1 MTKYNVRFSVVKEFE
16 AENKEEAWHELITF
30 CEDND
35 CHMLQNTIVKK
46 AEDKNDRDKRIEE
59 RNKEATTKN

>member
-1 MTKYNVRFSVVKEFE
+1 MTKYMVGFSVVKEFE

-35 CHMLQNTIVKK
+35 CHMLQTTIVKK
-46 AEDKNDRDKRIEE
+46 AEDKDE
-59 RNKEATTKN
+59 